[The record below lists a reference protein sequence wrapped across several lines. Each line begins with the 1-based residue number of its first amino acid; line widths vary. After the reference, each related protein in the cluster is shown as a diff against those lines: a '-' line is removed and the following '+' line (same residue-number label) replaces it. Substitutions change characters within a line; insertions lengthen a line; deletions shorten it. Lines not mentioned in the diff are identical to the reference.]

1 MRWSERALPMI
12 VKALQAIVALGLML
26 VFSAIVSA
34 QEFPISTDRR
44 TGDTNNAVI
53 EGRVALPSGF
63 AAERYVKITVRNS
76 VSVLYRIY
84 TNKHGEF
91 RFNDLSEGIYY
102 VQAEVEGANFEPALE
117 KVALGRGIVY
127 ELTLNLRE
135 RKEPDIRG
143 PGGRII
149 SVAELRQRVPAAAR
163 REYEVALKRVA
174 KGDVSQAAAHFE
186 QAIAIYPE
194 FLAARNDLGAQYLK
208 LKRIDEAEAHFRN
221 VLERDPKNLYATFNL
236 GLGRI
241 ERRDYAGAIS
251 QLQLAVAID
260 SAWPTAHLW
269 LGFAMLETG
278 DLPAAEQELN
288 KALVMGGPDCIAAHY
303 HLARI
308 YLTRGDV
315 QEASR
320 AIKAYLEESPRGEYV
335 KEARE
340 IAKTLGLK
348 VKK

>member
-1 MRWSERALPMI
+1 MT
-12 VKALQAIVALGLML
+12 VKALHAIAVLGLML
-26 VFSAIVSA
+26 VFSGIVSA

-44 TGDTNNAVI
+44 NGDTNNAVI
-53 EGRVALPSGF
+53 EGRVALPTGF

-91 RFNDLSEGIYY
+91 RFHDLSEGIYY
-102 VQAEVEGANFEPALE
+102 VQAEVEGANFEPAIE

-135 RKEPDIRG
+135 KNEPDIRG

-149 SVAELRQRVPAAAR
+149 SAAELRQRVPASAR

-174 KGDVSQAAAHFE
+174 KGDVAQAAAHFE
-186 QAIAIYPE
+186 QALTIYPE

-241 ERRDYAGAIS
+241 ERRDYVGAIS
-251 QLQLAVAID
+251 QLQLAVAMD

-269 LGFAMLETG
+269 LGFAMLEMG
-278 DLPAAEQELN
+278 ELQSAERELN
-288 KALVMGGPDCIAAHY
+288 KALVMGGADCVAAHY

-340 IAKTLGLK
+340 MAKKLGLD
-348 VKK
+348 VKSRK